1 MNVLVLSGY
10 GINCENET
18 LHAFEVVGFKGKIVH
33 INDLIQ
39 NSKQLNNYQV
49 FAIPGGFS
57 YGDDTGSGN
66 AMAKKIMTN
75 LYDQI
80 TDFSLKDKLIIGIC
94 NGCQILINLGLVPSL
109 NKKDPEVALIENKS
123 GSYECRWVDVKVSN
137 NKSPWL
143 KNISTLNLP
152 VAHQEGQFMI
162 PINLLKSIKANNLI
176 GLQYIDHHKKLAKGQ
191 FPFNPNGSKD
201 DIAALTNQNG
211 NVLAMMPHPE
221 RAFYHYHI
229 PNWQSKTLKKFGDGY
244 KIFMNAKKFFA

>member
-1 MNVLVLSGY
+1 
-10 GINCENET
+10 
-18 LHAFEVVGFKGKIVH
+18 
-33 INDLIQ
+33 
-39 NSKQLNNYQV
+39 
-49 FAIPGGFS
+49 
-57 YGDDTGSGN
+57 
-66 AMAKKIMTN
+66 MAKKILTN
-75 LYDQI
+75 LYDQLI
-80 TDFSLKDKLIIGIC
+80 DFSLKDKLIIGIC

-109 NKKDPEVALIENKS
+109 NKKDPEVAMIENKS

-137 NKSPWL
+137 KKSPWL

-176 GLQYIDHHKKLAKGQ
+176 GLQYINNHKKLAKGQ

-221 RAFYHYHI
+221 RAFYHYHV
-229 PNWQSKTLKKFGDGY
+229 PNWQNNTSKKFGDGY

>member
-1 MNVLVLSGY
+1 M
-10 GINCENET
+10 
-18 LHAFEVVGFKGKIVH
+18 
-33 INDLIQ
+33 
-39 NSKQLNNYQV
+39 
-49 FAIPGGFS
+49 
-57 YGDDTGSGN
+57 
-66 AMAKKIMTN
+66 
-75 LYDQI
+75 
-80 TDFSLKDKLIIGIC
+80 
-94 NGCQILINLGLVPSL
+94 
-109 NKKDPEVALIENKS
+109 IENKS

-143 KNISTLNLP
+143 ENISTLNLP

-162 PINLLKSIKANNLI
+162 PINLLKSIKANNVI
-176 GLQYIDHHKKLAKGQ
+176 GLQYINHHKKLAKGQ

-229 PNWQSKTLKKFGDGY
+229 PNWQNSTLRKFGDGY